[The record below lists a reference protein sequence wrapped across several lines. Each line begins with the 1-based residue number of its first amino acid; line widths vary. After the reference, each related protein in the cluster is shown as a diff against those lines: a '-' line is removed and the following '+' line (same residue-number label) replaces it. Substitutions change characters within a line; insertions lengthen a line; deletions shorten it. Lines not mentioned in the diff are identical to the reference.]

1 MKTGPS
7 PSLLCSELRVSSD
20 TLQLRE
26 DLCEEA
32 RLGIDPQHRPTG
44 QMKANYFQQFE
55 IFPSHLSLLMIVT
68 QRSQNLSLSVSTRKG
83 LSG

>member
-44 QMKANYFQQFE
+44 QMKANYFQQFWNISFLPE
-55 IFPSHLSLLMIVT
+55 FINDCDAAIPEPLLV
-68 QRSQNLSLSVSTRKG
+68 RLH
-83 LSG
+83 